1 MSHFGEMAETNI
13 SYFSVLVLPNKTSL
27 YLHQIDV
34 LFITWVKTI
43 FLMLSTSTAVVS
55 VKIKLQWHQKKVPYS
70 CGLYVTPCKLKVLNC
85 LRAYIVVQIAILILL
100 YKVL

>member
-34 LFITWVKTI
+34 LFIKWVKTI

-55 VKIKLQWHQKKVPYS
+55 VKIKLQWHQKKSLIPVDYNNICNPITKGFELFECIYS
-70 CGLYVTPCKLKVLNC
+70 CSDCHSYLTL
-85 LRAYIVVQIAILILL
+85 
-100 YKVL
+100 